1 MSNRGESGG
10 TYTGLSVVVD
20 LLAVDDNRELLADV
34 SNADIDAITRVLE
47 KLQSIF
53 GMCQIPW
60 RAS

>member
-1 MSNRGESGG
+1 M
-10 TYTGLSVVVD
+10 SVVVD